1 MIKKILYILMIVK
14 TAAKALAMAV
24 VLTFGARHLPMM
36 VLFASGI
43 IIAVGI
49 FMIVKRIRNVLRN
62 GDLAV
67 YYGLDALQIIFNL
80 IVVSIFSAMHIGF
93 WEYVLIGTIL
103 DILIDAVMII
113 LALRRGRYVDIRNVM
128 DARED
133 GKDK

>member
-24 VLTFGARHLPMM
+24 VLTFGAMHLPMM

-49 FMIVKRIRNVLRN
+49 FMIVKRIRNILRN

-80 IVVSIFSAMHIGF
+80 IVVSIFSAMHVGF

-128 DARED
+128 DAREND
-133 GKDK
+133 KDK

>member
-36 VLFASGI
+36 VLIASGI

-49 FMIVKRIRNVLRN
+49 FMIVKRIRNILRN

-113 LALRRGRYVDIRNVM
+113 LALRRGRYADIRNVM
-128 DARED
+128 DAREND
-133 GKDK
+133 KDK

>member
-1 MIKKILYILMIVK
+1 MIVK
-14 TAAKALAMAV
+14 TVAKALAMAV
-24 VLTFGARHLPMM
+24 VLAFGARHLPVM
-36 VLFASGI
+36 VFIASGI

-49 FMIVKRIRNVLRN
+49 FMIVKRIRNILRN

-128 DARED
+128 DGREG

>member
-24 VLTFGARHLPMM
+24 VLTFGAMHLPMM
-36 VLFASGI
+36 VLIASGI

-128 DARED
+128 YARED